1 MVPVVPPV
9 VDTVVLGCG
18 GTKGVV
24 TIGLAVEE
32 VVFIVEYG
40 AVVTV
45 TLVVV
50 RVVVLTGIVVVI
62 ALVVDVLAVT
72 YDVDVTAFSVDAEV
86 VCVVKLFLVVAD
98 SEVDSEDT
106 SVFTVTVEEGDIS
119 DAEVLSYSE
128 EVTAV
133 SVVASAV
140 VIEVAAV
147 SEYSDDCCEVSGIS
161 LITGISLCSR
171 DGFISL
177 LCHTPIPTIAAAQSP
192 DAVMDIRLISMARLF
207 LRSRMAST
215 SLVTISAICL

>member
-1 MVPVVPPV
+1 VVPVVPPV

-32 VVFIVEYG
+32 VVCLVEYG

-50 RVVVLTGIVVVI
+50 RVGGITGTVVI
-62 ALVVDVLAVT
+62 ILVVDVFAVT
-72 YDVDVTAFSVDAEV
+72 YDVDVTAFFVDTEV
-86 VCVVKLFLVVAD
+86 VSVVKLFLVVAD
-98 SEVDSEDT
+98 SEVDSEET
-106 SVFTVTVEEGDIS
+106 SVFTVTVEECDVS

-147 SEYSDDCCEVSGIS
+147 SEYSDDCCVVSGVS

-171 DGFISL
+171 EGFISL

>member
-50 RVVVLTGIVVVI
+50 RVGGITGTVVI
-62 ALVVDVLAVT
+62 ILVVDVFAVT

-98 SEVDSEDT
+98 SEVDSVET
-106 SVFTVTVEEGDIS
+106 SVFTVTVEESDVS
-119 DAEVLSYSE
+119 DA
-128 EVTAV
+128 
-133 SVVASAV
+133 
-140 VIEVAAV
+140 
-147 SEYSDDCCEVSGIS
+147 
-161 LITGISLCSR
+161 
-171 DGFISL
+171 
-177 LCHTPIPTIAAAQSP
+177 
-192 DAVMDIRLISMARLF
+192 
-207 LRSRMAST
+207 
-215 SLVTISAICL
+215 